1 MYLHFFKDDG
11 GNGKFVAHVPR
22 ARKTIVQIGEF
33 KHFYV
38 IFSAISW

>member
-1 MYLHFFKDDG
+1 MKIIKKER
-11 GNGKFVAHVPR
+11 GNGKYDKQVQKKK
-22 ARKTIVQIGEF
+22 KTIVQIGEF